1 LLRMFDNDAYKETR
15 NGLSVLKDLSSE
27 AMEFLL
33 QYIYS
38 GNVDKINVAL
48 GSDCFP
54 EIVYAADKVRL
65 YSNSY
70 ENQLNTLT
78 VYFQS
83 YSFN

>member
-1 LLRMFDNDAYKETR
+1 MFENDAFKENR

-38 GNVDKINVAL
+38 GSVDKINVAL
-48 GSDCFP
+48 GRDCFP

-65 YSNSY
+65 
-70 ENQLNTLT
+70 
-78 VYFQS
+78 QS
-83 YSFN
+83 FI